1 MAFWKLDRAN
11 RIASQCIEWIGRCR
25 EAGVYLVPH
34 QDSDQEPNTATAG
47 AKLITGI
54 KALLAE
60 VETDSMSERQLAA
73 KRHLAQC
80 CTLLRQPGV
89 AHRRV
94 EHEGVAV
101 MFGDLVQPARREL
114 VVHIP
119 VHNEEIGRASCR
131 ERV

>member
-1 MAFWKLDRAN
+1 MVLGEYGDNDSAGASALRNRKRWRQLNQDPGRVPAVAFWKLDRAN

-25 EAGVYLVPH
+25 EAGVYLFSH

-73 KRHLAQC
+73 KRHL
-80 CTLLRQPGV
+80 GV
-89 AHRRV
+89 RSSSA
-94 EHEGVAV
+94 
-101 MFGDLVQPARREL
+101 GD
-114 VVHIP
+114 
-119 VHNEEIGRASCR
+119 
-131 ERV
+131 